1 MFLMTAVFAVLFA
14 ALCFATTGTAQALAD
29 VDGSALSIG
38 AARVLVGGG
47 LLGVIALVAL
57 LRRRRRPR
65 SDRARRDGGVPSGA
79 VPSWVVIVVGA
90 LGVLAYQPTFFAGT
104 RLNGVAIGTVVAL
117 GSAPVFTGILNAA
130 IRRSRP
136 TSRWAVATAV
146 ALAGVVLVSGVAGNG
161 SGQQI
166 APVGI
171 LASLGAGA
179 SYAVYAIASKLLL
192 DREWSTSAS
201 MGAVFG
207 VASVFSVPVLLSTSL
222 AWLTTTEGVL
232 LVLWLGVV
240 TIVVA
245 YLLFGWGL
253 KRLAPTTV
261 ASLTLA
267 EPLVATLL
275 GLIVLR
281 ETLSAPAIVGLIIM
295 AVGLTI
301 LTLPTR
307 RKGFVR
313 DTATS

>member
-1 MFLMTAVFAVLFA
+1 MFLMPAVFAVLFA

-47 LLGVIALVAL
+47 LLGAIALVAL
-57 LRRRRRPR
+57 LRHGRQSS
-65 SDRARRDGGVPSGA
+65 SDHATHDTGA
-79 VPSWVVIVVGA
+79 PNWVIVVVGA

-117 GSAPVFTGILNAA
+117 GSAPVFTGILNAV

-136 TSRWAVATAV
+136 TSRWAIATAI
-146 ALAGVVLVSGVAGNG
+146 ALAGVVLVSGLAGNG

-166 APVGI
+166 VPVGI

-192 DREWSTSAS
+192 DRGWNTSAS

-207 VASVFSVPVLLSTSL
+207 VAAVFSVPVLLSTPL
-222 AWLTTTEGVL
+222 AWLATPRGAL
-232 LVLWLGVV
+232 LVLWLCVV

-295 AVGLTI
+295 AAGLTI
-301 LTLPTR
+301 LTLPAR
-307 RKGFVR
+307 QKGRVR
-313 DTATS
+313 DTATP

>member
-1 MFLMTAVFAVLFA
+1 MFPMTAVLAVLFA

-47 LLGVIALVAL
+47 LLGVIALVAAF
-57 LRRRRRPR
+57 RRGRVPS
-65 SDRARRDGGVPSGA
+65 SDRARRDGA
-79 VPSWVVIVVGA
+79 VPGWIIVVVGA

-104 RLNGVAIGTVVAL
+104 RLNGVAVGTVIAL
-117 GSAPVFTGILNAA
+117 GSAPVFTGILNAV

-136 TSRWAVATAV
+136 TMRWAVATAV

-166 APVGI
+166 VPAGI

-179 SYAVYAIASKLLL
+179 AYAVYAIASKLLL
-192 DREWSTSAS
+192 DRGWSTSAS
-201 MGAVFG
+201 MGSVFG
-207 VASVFSVPVLLSTSL
+207 VASILSVPVLLSTSL
-222 AWLTTTEGVL
+222 AWLATPEGVL

-240 TIVVA
+240 TIAVA

-275 GLIVLR
+275 GLVVLR
-281 ETLSAPAIVGLIIM
+281 ETLSAMSIAGLIIM

-301 LTLPTR
+301 LTLPAR
-307 RKGFVR
+307 RKGLVH
-313 DTATS
+313 DTAAP

>member
-1 MFLMTAVFAVLFA
+1 MTAVFAVLFA

-47 LLGVIALVAL
+47 LLGAIALVAL
-57 LRRRRRPR
+57 LRRGRQQS
-65 SDRARRDGGVPSGA
+65 SDRERRDGA
-79 VPSWVVIVVGA
+79 VPSWVIVIVGA

-104 RLNGVAIGTVVAL
+104 RLNGVAVGTVIAL
-117 GSAPVFTGILNAA
+117 GSAPVFTGVLNAV

-136 TSRWAVATAV
+136 TSRWAVATAI
-146 ALAGVVLVSGVAGNG
+146 ALVGVVLVSGVAGNG

-166 APVGI
+166 VPAGI

-192 DREWSTSAS
+192 DRGWSTSAS

-207 VASVFSVPVLLSTSL
+207 VAAVFSVPVLLSTSL
-222 AWLTTTEGVL
+222 AWIATPSGIV

-281 ETLSAPAIVGLIIM
+281 ETLSAPAVVGLIIM

-301 LTLPTR
+301 LTLPAR
-307 RKGFVR
+307 RKGLLR
-313 DTATS
+313 DTATP

>member
-47 LLGVIALVAL
+47 LLGAIALVAL
-57 LRRRRRPR
+57 LRRGHQQS
-65 SDRARRDGGVPSGA
+65 SDSERRDGA
-79 VPSWVVIVVGA
+79 VPSWVIVIVGA

-104 RLNGVAIGTVVAL
+104 RLNGVAVGTVIAL
-117 GSAPVFTGILNAA
+117 GSAPVFTGILNAV

-136 TSRWAVATAV
+136 TSRWAVATAI

-166 APVGI
+166 VPAGI

-192 DREWSTSAS
+192 DRGWSTSAS

-207 VASVFSVPVLLSTSL
+207 VAAVFSVPVLLSTSL
-222 AWLTTTEGVL
+222 AWLATPTGIV

-253 KRLAPTTV
+253 QRLAPTTV
-261 ASLTLA
+261 SSLTLA

-281 ETLSAPAIVGLIIM
+281 ETLSAPAVVGLIIM

-301 LTLPTR
+301 LTLPAR
-307 RKGFVR
+307 RKGLLR
-313 DTATS
+313 DTATP

>member
-38 AARVLVGGG
+38 AARLLLGGG
-47 LLGVIALVAL
+47 LLGAVALLAL
-57 LRRRRRPR
+57 LRRGRQPS
-65 SDRARRDGGVPSGA
+65 SDRERRDGA
-79 VPSWVVIVVGA
+79 VPSWVIVIVGA

-104 RLNGVAIGTVVAL
+104 RLNGVAVGTVVAL
-117 GSAPVFTGILNAA
+117 GSAPVFTGILNAV

-136 TSRWAVATAV
+136 TSRWAVATAI
-146 ALAGVVLVSGVAGNG
+146 ALAGVVLVSGVAGNGSGG

-192 DREWSTSAS
+192 DRGWSTSAS

-207 VASVFSVPVLLSTSL
+207 VAAVFSVPVLLSTSL
-222 AWLTTTEGVL
+222 AWLATPPGAT

-281 ETLSAPAIVGLIIM
+281 ETLSAPAVVGLIIM

-301 LTLPTR
+301 LTLPAR
-307 RKGFVR
+307 RKGLLR
-313 DTATS
+313 DTATP

>member
-57 LRRRRRPR
+57 LRRGHRQS
-65 SDRARRDGGVPSGA
+65 SDRARRDGA
-79 VPSWVVIVVGA
+79 VPSWVVVIVGA

-104 RLNGVAIGTVVAL
+104 RLNGVAVGTVIAL
-117 GSAPVFTGILNAA
+117 GSAPVFTGILNAV

-136 TSRWAVATAV
+136 TSRWVLATAI

-166 APVGI
+166 VPAGI

-192 DREWSTSAS
+192 DRGWSTSAS

-207 VASVFSVPVLLSTSL
+207 VAAVFSVPVLLSTSL
-222 AWLTTTEGVL
+222 AWLATPSGAT

-281 ETLSAPAIVGLIIM
+281 ETLSAPAVVGLIIM
-295 AVGLTI
+295 AAGLTI
-301 LTLPTR
+301 LTLPAR
-307 RKGFVR
+307 RKGLLR
-313 DTATS
+313 DTATP

>member
-38 AARVLVGGG
+38 AARVLLGGG
-47 LLGVIALVAL
+47 LLGVVALLAL
-57 LRRRRRPR
+57 LRRGRQPS
-65 SDRARRDGGVPSGA
+65 SDRERRDGA
-79 VPSWVVIVVGA
+79 VPSWVIVVVGA

-104 RLNGVAIGTVVAL
+104 RLNGVAVGTVVAL
-117 GSAPVFTGILNAA
+117 GSAPVFTGILNAV

-136 TSRWAVATAV
+136 TSRWAVATAI
-146 ALAGVVLVSGVAGNG
+146 ALAGVVLVSGVAGSGG

-166 APVGI
+166 VPVGI

-192 DREWSTSAS
+192 DRGWSTSAS

-207 VASVFSVPVLLSTSL
+207 VAAVFSVPVLLSTSL
-222 AWLTTTEGVL
+222 AWLATPSGAT

-281 ETLSAPAIVGLIIM
+281 ETLSAPAVVGLIIM

-301 LTLPTR
+301 LTLPAR
-307 RKGFVR
+307 RKGLLR
-313 DTATS
+313 DTATP

>member
-57 LRRRRRPR
+57 LRRGRQQ
-65 SDRARRDGGVPSGA
+65 SADRALGDRA
-79 VPSWVVIVVGA
+79 VPSWVIVIVGA
-90 LGVLAYQPTFFAGT
+90 FGVLAYQPTFFAGT
-104 RLNGVAIGTVVAL
+104 RLNGVAVGTVIAL
-117 GSAPVFTGILNAA
+117 GSAPVFTGVLNAV

-136 TSRWAVATAV
+136 TSRWAVATAI

-166 APVGI
+166 VPAGI

-192 DREWSTSAS
+192 DRGWSTSAS

-207 VASVFSVPVLLSTSL
+207 VAAVFSVPVLLSTSL
-222 AWLTTTEGVL
+222 AWLATPSGTV

-281 ETLSAPAIVGLIIM
+281 ETLSTPAVVGLIIM

-301 LTLPTR
+301 LTLPAR
-307 RKGFVR
+307 RKGHLR
-313 DTATS
+313 DTATP